1 MSETYRYSSNK
12 KYIEYDSSLKKY
24 NFENLPEVDSNT
36 KSSINNYYNTIKTQI
51 KEKKTLKCEKRLSS
65 FYQSKIRNTKNNFKK
80 QQREQKRTKC
90 LELEKKDTTDKTTL
104 VNLIYNSLI
113 KNYKEKLSKLTK
125 TQNPNVSDI
134 HKIAEY
140 ISIIQHIYSQ
150 SNCSNRL
157 SMTDL
162 ISKMKTSNKFHKLND
177 SYIEYIMYNRENAD
191 KVLKGLNVINN
202 FNDNLTT
209 IITQLPEC
217 SGNQSRNFS
226 NIRNFRYSGTSS
238 YSYV

>member
-12 KYIEYDSSLKKY
+12 KYIEYDSNLKKY
-24 NFENLPEVDSNT
+24 NFENLPDVDSNS
-36 KSSINNYYNTIKTQI
+36 KSSIQNYYNTIKTYT
-51 KEKKTLKCEKRLSS
+51 KEKEKLKCEKKLSS
-65 FYQSKIRNTKNNFKK
+65 FYQSIIRNTKNNFKK

-90 LELEKKDTTDKTTL
+90 LELEKKDNSDKTTL
-104 VNLIYNSLI
+104 VKSIYDSLI

-134 HKIAEY
+134 NKIAEY

-177 SYIEYIMYNRENAD
+177 SYIEYIMYNRENAE
-191 KVLKGLNVINN
+191 KVIKGLNVINN

-217 SGNQSRNFS
+217 SGNQSRSSFNR
-226 NIRNFRYSGTSS
+226 RNSGYSG